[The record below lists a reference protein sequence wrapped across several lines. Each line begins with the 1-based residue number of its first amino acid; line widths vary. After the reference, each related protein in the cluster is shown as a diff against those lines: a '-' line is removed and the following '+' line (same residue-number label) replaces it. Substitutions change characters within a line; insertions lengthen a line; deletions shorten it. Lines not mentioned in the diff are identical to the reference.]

1 MYQKLVLYVFSN
13 ETFPLFFA
21 KVEEDWSS
29 SSPLSTLRIDF
40 LIQYFTHSE
49 ASIKRH

>member
-21 KVEEDWSS
+21 IVEEDWRS
-29 SSPLSTLRIDF
+29 SSPLSAMNRF
-40 LIQYFTHSE
+40 FN
-49 ASIKRH
+49 SIFYPL